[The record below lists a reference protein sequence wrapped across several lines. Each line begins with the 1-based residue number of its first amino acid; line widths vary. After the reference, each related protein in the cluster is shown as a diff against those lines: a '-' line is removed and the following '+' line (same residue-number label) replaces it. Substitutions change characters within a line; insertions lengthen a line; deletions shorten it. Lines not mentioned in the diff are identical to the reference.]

1 MRILGP
7 LKSAMMA
14 TLRPVAREEERRVSI
29 TLLWLSKSPWE
40 KLSRATFIP
49 ARSICSITGWDSD
62 AGPMVQT
69 ILVLFGGNNFK
80 SSLHTT
86 ISLPMLL

>member
-14 TLRPVAREEERRVSI
+14 TRRLVARDAERRVSI

-40 KLSRATFIP
+40 KLSRATFMP
-49 ARSICSITGWDSD
+49 ASSICSITCWDSD

-69 ILVLFGGNNFK
+69 ILVLFGGKNVK
-80 SSLHTT
+80 SCLHTT
-86 ISLPMLL
+86 ISSPMLL